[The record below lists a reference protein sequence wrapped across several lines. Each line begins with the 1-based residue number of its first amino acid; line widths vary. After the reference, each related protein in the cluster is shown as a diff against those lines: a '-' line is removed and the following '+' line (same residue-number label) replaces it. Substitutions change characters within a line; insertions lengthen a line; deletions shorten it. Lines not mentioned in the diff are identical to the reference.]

1 MFASPALSERTHQ
14 ISSLPSEFG
23 NSTQTTMSVFSPAQR
38 KPMKL
43 QILKSCHSLMLKHMS
58 QYEADT
64 DQKCAFQVMF
74 EQYNHEEK
82 LEREHA
88 L

>member
-1 MFASPALSERTHQ
+1 
-14 ISSLPSEFG
+14 
-23 NSTQTTMSVFSPAQR
+23 
-38 KPMKL
+38 
-43 QILKSCHSLMLKHMS
+43 MLKHMS

-88 L
+88 LKKCSVNFTLLPQREVYSEN